1 MHHVPTSQRLIFFPS
16 YIEPHRL
23 AEFSKRRPATRT
35 LILNPNSGPGTSPDG
50 GIQKAAHLLRASGA
64 VLLGYVP
71 TGYTKRPASEV
82 AASIQK
88 FIDWYDV
95 DGIFFD
101 ETEYRREHLP
111 YYQYVAALARGSHQR
126 RCRIV
131 AMNPGMV
138 PDPAYVE
145 LADVTV
151 TFEGPA
157 NKYPEAL
164 AAMPPWLHSVPAH
177 KIAHIMYDAP
187 RDVALHWAQQ
197 TRAGHFYATSG
208 RLPNPWIT
216 LPDYYDEMEAVLSSA
231 APAW

>member
-1 MHHVPTSQRLIFFPS
+1 MAQTATQRLVFFPS

-23 AEFSKRRPATRT
+23 AEFSKRRPLTRT
-35 LILNPNSGPGTSPDG
+35 LIINPNSGPGEAPDV
-50 GIQKAAHLLRASGA
+50 GIQKAAQLLSATGA

-71 TGYTKRPASEV
+71 TGYTKRPIGELE
-82 AASIQK
+82 ASIRK
-88 FIDWYDV
+88 FIEWYQV

-101 ETEYRREHLP
+101 ETEYRREHLT
-111 YYQYVAALARGSHQR
+111 YYQHATALVRGPSQR

-157 NKYPEAL
+157 SKYPEAL
-164 AAMPPWLHSVPAH
+164 AAMPQWLHSVPAH
-177 KIAHIMYDAP
+177 KIAHILYDAD
-187 RDVALHWAQQ
+187 RATALHWAQQ
-197 TRAGHFYATSG
+197 CPAGHFYATSG

-216 LPDYYDEMEAVLSSA
+216 LADYYDEMEAQLS
-231 APAW
+231 APPRS